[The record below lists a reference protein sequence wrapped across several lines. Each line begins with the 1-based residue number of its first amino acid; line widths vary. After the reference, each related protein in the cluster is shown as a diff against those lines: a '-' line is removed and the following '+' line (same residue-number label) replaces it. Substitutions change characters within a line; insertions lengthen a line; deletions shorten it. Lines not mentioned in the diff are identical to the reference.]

1 MKVVLFQKC
10 FQKFTQ
16 INCQDFFREFP
27 DLMASGSFL
36 ENKLHHS
43 TEYTL
48 FKELLKT
55 ANIIM
60 IALKTISL
68 VYRLYCEL
76 FTIFVCE

>member
-1 MKVVLFQKC
+1 MKVVLFQRC

-16 INCQDFFREFP
+16 FNCQDFFREFP
-27 DLMASGSFL
+27 DHKASGSVL

-60 IALKTISL
+60 IAFSCLQTL
-68 VYRLYCEL
+68 L
-76 FTIFVCE
+76 